1 MSKVYRVFAEKK
13 KGNDIEAVH
22 MLNDLKNNVGIT
34 GLEEVRIINRY
45 DAEGLSEES
54 FKAAVKGVFSEANL
68 DDVYY
73 EEMTFSP
80 EWRVFA
86 TEYLPGQYDQRAD
99 SAAQC
104 IQLLTVGERPTVT
117 SAKVIAVKGDITD
130 AEFDKIK
137 AYVINPVESRLASMD
152 KPETLD
158 IKSDVPA
165 DIVRINGFIN
175 MTDEEIAKY
184 HASMGFAMSIADLCW
199 VRDYFKNDENRDP
212 SLTELKVI
220 DTYWSDHCR
229 HTTFATQLD
238 EIKIDEGKYS
248 KAIEEALEQYFE
260 LRKEVYGDRK
270 DKIVCL
276 MDMACLGTK
285 VLKKR
290 GIVTNLDESEEINA
304 CSINVDVE
312 IDGKKEPWLV
322 QFKNETHNHPTEI
335 EPFGGAATC
344 LGGAIRDPLSG
355 RAYVYQAMR
364 VTGAGDPTTPFEK
377 TLDAKLPQAKI
388 TTGAAQGYSSYGNQ
402 IGLATGQV
410 TELYDEGYVA
420 KRMEIGAV
428 IGASPKENVI
438 REVPQNEDVIILLG
452 GRTGRDGCGG
462 ATGSSKAHDSSSIE
476 TCGAEVQKGNPPTE
490 RKIQRL
496 FRNSEVSKMIKRCND
511 FGAGGVCVAI
521 GELADGLQIDLDA
534 VPKKYEGLDGTEL
547 AISESQERM
556 AVVVDKADAEKFI
569 ALSNEENL
577 EATIVAKVTDNNRLE
592 MTWRG
597 DKIVDLSRDFLNTNG
612 VVQHANVEI
621 TGIDNVSYRD
631 EVPSELQNMSNAEAL
646 KANLSRLEVASQ
658 KGLVERFD
666 ASIGASTVLMPYA
679 GKYQLTPEEAMVAKI
694 PLLKGETDTA
704 TVMSYGFV
712 PKISRWSPFHSAA
725 FAVTESLAKLAAVGC
740 NPKDARLTFQEYFEK
755 LGNEPKRWGKPT
767 AALLGALSAQIG
779 YNTPS
784 IGGKDSMSGSF
795 NDLDVPP
802 TLVSFAVGISKAS
815 ETASAQF
822 KQNGSTV
829 KLVKLPVDE
838 TTGLPKYKEALDLMI
853 AVADGIKN
861 GTVLSASVVR
871 EGGSASAVC
880 RMAFGNKTGFTFAQN
895 LDSKDLF
902 APLQGSF
909 VLELAD
915 ENAFDGVVLG
925 TTNDNSVFIIDG
937 TVYTCDDLIEAWA
950 GKLEKV
956 FPTDSGKQA
965 KMYEDVPLYKERSIF
980 VAKNKVAK
988 PRVFIPAFPG
998 TNCEVDSARAFEKA
1012 GADVSVLVVNNLS
1025 SSAINETID
1034 KMAEEIEKS
1043 QIIMLP
1049 GGFSGGDEPEGSGKF
1064 IATTFRN
1071 PKISEAVQRLLNCR
1085 DGLMLGICNGFQALI
1100 KLGLV
1105 PYGEIKT
1112 INEDDPTLTFNT
1124 IGRHISSMAYT
1135 RVTSVKSPWLSS
1147 VNAGDMFA
1155 VPISH
1160 GEGRFVANED
1170 VMKKLIE
1177 NGQVATQYVNLDG
1190 EVVADMPFNPN
1201 GSVCAVEGITS
1212 PDGRVL
1218 GKMGH
1223 CERKGDNLYKNVPFE
1238 KDMLLFESG
1247 VKYFK

>member
-1 MSKVYRVFAEKK
+1 MAKVYRVFVEKK
-13 KGNDIEAVH
+13 KGNDIEAGQI
-22 MLNDLKNNVGIT
+22 LEDLRCNVGLT
-34 GLEEVRIINRY
+34 GLEDLRIINRY
-45 DAEGLSEES
+45 DAQGLSDAEFDS
-54 FKAAVKGVFSEANL
+54 AVKQVFSETNL
-68 DDVYY
+68 DNVYY
-73 EEMTFSP
+73 DLKIDDG
-80 EWRVFA
+80 WKYFA

-104 IQLLTVGERPTVT
+104 IQLLTAGERPKVA
-117 SAKVIAVKGDITD
+117 SAKVIAVKGDISD
-130 AEFDKIK
+130 DEFEKIK
-137 AYVINPVESRLASMD
+137 SYIINPVESRVASMEL
-152 KPETLD
+152 PETLD
-158 IKSDVPA
+158 IKTDVPA
-165 DIVRINGFIN
+165 DIVRIDGFIE
-175 MTDEEIAKY
+175 MSDDEIAAY
-184 HASMGFAMSIADLCW
+184 HGSMGLAMSVADLCW
-199 VRDYFKNDENRDP
+199 VRDYFKNDEKRNP
-212 SLTELKVI
+212 SLTEIKVI

-238 EIKIDEGKYS
+238 EITINEGKYS
-248 KAIEEALEQYFE
+248 AAIEKALDQYFE
-260 LRKEVYGDRK
+260 ARADLYAGRT

-276 MDMACLGTK
+276 MDMACIGTK
-285 VLKKR
+285 YLKKH
-290 GIVTNLDESEEINA
+290 GYVDDLDESEEINA

-364 VTGAGDPTTPFEK
+364 VTGSGDPTTPFED
-377 TLDAKLPQAKI
+377 TLDAKLPQSKI

-410 TELYDEGYVA
+410 TELYDDGYVA

-438 REVPQNEDVIILLG
+438 REVPQNGDVIILLG
-452 GRTGRDGCGG
+452 GKTGRDGCGG
-462 ATGSSKAHDSSSIE
+462 ATGSSKAHDSHSIE
-476 TCGAEVQKGNPPTE
+476 TCGAEVQKGNAPTE

-496 FRNSEVSKMIKRCND
+496 FRNPEVAKMIKRCND
-511 FGAGGVCVAI
+511 FGAGGVSVAI
-521 GELADGLQIDLDA
+521 GELADGLKIDLDK

-556 AVVVDKADAEKFI
+556 AVVVDKSDVEKFENL
-569 ALSNEENL
+569 ARKENL
-577 EATIVAKVTDNNRLE
+577 ESTVVAEVTDENRLE

-612 VVQHANVEI
+612 VVQHAAVEI
-621 TGIDNVSYRD
+621 EAIGDDEYRTQ
-631 EVPSELQNMSNAEAL
+631 VPSALEKMTNAEAL
-646 KANLSRLEVASQ
+646 KANLSRLEVCSQ

-666 ASIGASTVLMPYA
+666 SSIGASTVLMPYA

-694 PLLKGETDTA
+694 PLIKGETDTA
-704 TVMSYGFV
+704 TVMAYGFI
-712 PKISRWSPFHSAA
+712 PKVSRWSPFHSAA

-740 NPKDARLTFQEYFEK
+740 DPSKARLTFQEYFER
-755 LGNEPKRWGKPT
+755 LNDAPTRWGKPT
-767 AALLGALSAQIG
+767 AALLGALTAQLG
-779 YNTPS
+779 YHTPS

-802 TLVSFAVGISKAS
+802 TLVSFAVGVSEASK
-815 ETASAQF
+815 TASAQF
-822 KQNGSTV
+822 KRAGSTV
-829 KLVKLPVDE
+829 KLVEIPVDSE
-838 TTGLPKYKEALDLMI
+838 TGLPNYDKAMALMVDVCNKI
-853 AVADGIKN
+853 
-861 GTVLSASVVR
+861 R
-871 EGGSASAVC
+871 EGKVLAAGVVKEGGAAACVC
-880 RMAFGNKTGFTFAQN
+880 KMAFGNKTGFTFETK
-895 LDSKDLF
+895 LDAKTLF

-915 ENAFDGVVLG
+915 ENDFDGITLG
-925 TTNDNSVFIIDG
+925 TTNDNGVFIIDG
-937 TVYTCDDLIEAWA
+937 TVYTADELIAEWTS
-950 GKLEKV
+950 KLEKV
-956 FPTDSGKQA
+956 FPTDSGKTA
-965 KMYEDVPLYKERSIF
+965 KMPIDVPLYKERSIF

-988 PRVFIPAFPG
+988 PKVFIPAFPG
-998 TNCEVDSARAFEKA
+998 TNCEVDTARAFEKA
-1012 GADVSVLVVNNLS
+1012 GAEASILVVNNLTP
-1025 SSAINETID
+1025 ADINETID
-1034 KMAEEIEKS
+1034 KMVKEIETS
-1043 QIIMLP
+1043 QIVMLP

-1071 PKISEAVQRLLNCR
+1071 PKVSEAVTKLLNCR

-1105 PYGEIKT
+1105 PNGKIVDIKE
-1112 INEDDPTLTFNT
+1112 NDPTLTFNT

-1135 RVTSVKSPWLSS
+1135 RVTSVKSPWFSA
-1147 VNAGDMFA
+1147 VEAGDVFA

-1160 GEGRFVANED
+1160 GEGRFVADED
-1170 VMKKLIE
+1170 VMKKLVE
-1177 NGQVATQYVNLDG
+1177 NGQVATQYVDLDG
-1190 EVVADMPFNPN
+1190 NVANEMPFNPN

-1223 CERKGDNLYKNVPFE
+1223 CERKGDNLYGNVPFE
-1238 KDMLLFESG
+1238 KDMKLFESG

>member
-117 SAKVIAVKGDITD
+117 SAKVIAVKGNITD

-1034 KMAEEIEKS
+1034 KMAKEIEQS

>member
-1 MSKVYRVFAEKK
+1 MKKVFRVFVEKK
-13 KGNDIEAVH
+13 RGNDIEAGQT
-22 MLNDLKNNVGIT
+22 LEDLKSNVGIT
-34 GLEEVRIINRY
+34 ALEDLRIINRY
-45 DAEGLSEES
+45 DAQGLTEEE
-54 FKAAVKGVFSEANL
+54 FQKAVKTVFSETNL
-68 DDVYY
+68 DNVYD
-73 EEMTFSP
+73 EITFP
-80 EWRVFA
+80 EGWRYFA

-104 IQLLTVGERPTVT
+104 IQLLTAGEMPKVT

-137 AYVINPVESRLASMD
+137 NYIINPVESRVASMD
-152 KPETLD
+152 KPESLD
-158 IKSDVPA
+158 IEYDIPA
-165 DIVRINGFIN
+165 DIVRITGFISKS
-175 MTDEEIAKY
+175 DDEIAEY
-184 HASMGFAMSIADLCW
+184 HKSMGFAMSIEDLCW
-199 VRDYFKNDENRDP
+199 VRDYFKNEENRDP

-238 EIKIDEGKYS
+238 EIKVDDGKYS
-248 KAIEEALEQYFE
+248 AAIEKALNEYFE
-260 LRKEVYGDRK
+260 IRKEVYGDRK

-276 MDMACLGTK
+276 MDMACIGTK
-285 VLKKR
+285 LLKKQ
-290 GIVTNLDESEEINA
+290 GYVDDLDESEEINA

-312 IDGKKEPWLV
+312 IDGKKEPWLI

-364 VTGAGDPTTPFEK
+364 VTGAGDPTTPFED
-377 TLDAKLPQAKI
+377 TMDGKLPQSKI

-428 IGASPKENVI
+428 IGASPKKNVK
-438 REVPQNEDVIILLG
+438 REVPQEGDVIILLG

-462 ATGSSKAHDSSSIE
+462 ATGSSKAHNSQSIE

-496 FRNSEVSKMIKRCND
+496 FRNAEVAQMIKRCND
-511 FGAGGVCVAI
+511 FGAGGVSVAI
-521 GELADGLQIDLDA
+521 GELADGLKIDLDK
-534 VPKKYEGLDGTEL
+534 VPKKYAGLDGTEL

-556 AVVVDKADAEKFI
+556 AVVVDKSDVERFEELAR
-569 ALSNEENL
+569 EENL
-577 EATIVAKVTDNNRLE
+577 ESTVVAEVTSANRLE

-597 DKIVDLSRDFLNTNG
+597 DKIVDISRDFLNTNG
-612 VVQHANVEI
+612 VVQHTKAEI
-621 TGIDNVSYRD
+621 LPVGDNEYRTA
-631 EVPSELQNMSNAEAL
+631 VPAALKNMTNAEAL
-646 KANLSRLEVASQ
+646 KANLSRLEVCGQ
-658 KGLVERFD
+658 KGLAERFD
-666 ASIGASTVLMPYA
+666 SSIGASTVLMPFA
-679 GKYQLTPEEAMVAKI
+679 GKYQLTPEEAMVAKV
-694 PLLKGETDTA
+694 PMTEGETDTA
-704 TVMSYGFV
+704 TVMAYGFI
-712 PKISRWSPFHSAA
+712 PKLSRWSPFHSAA

-740 NPKDARLTFQEYFEK
+740 DPSKARLTFQEYFERMS
-755 LGNEPKRWGKPT
+755 EDATRWGKPT
-767 AALLGALSAQIG
+767 SALLGALTAQVG
-779 YNTPS
+779 YHTPS

-815 ETASAQF
+815 ETVSAQF
-822 KQNGSTV
+822 KNNGSVV
-829 KLVKLPVDE
+829 KLVEIPVDE
-838 TTGLPKYKEALDLMI
+838 TSGLPDYEKAMALMVKIANAIKEGKILA
-853 AVADGIKN
+853 AG
-861 GTVLSASVVR
+861 VVK
-871 EGGSASAVC
+871 EGGAAATVC
-880 RMAFGNKTGFTFAQN
+880 KMAFGNKTGFTFAQD
-895 LDSKDLF
+895 LDAKTLF

-909 VLELAD
+909 VLELKD
-915 ENAFDGVVLG
+915 ENEFDGVVLG
-925 TTNDNSVFIIDG
+925 KTTDNSVFIIDG
-937 TVYTCDDLIEAWA
+937 TVYTCDDLIDEWTS
-950 GKLEKV
+950 KLEKV
-956 FPTDSGKQA
+956 FPTDSKKSA
-965 KMYEDVPLYKERSIF
+965 KMPIEVPLCKERSIF

-988 PRVFIPAFPG
+988 PKVFIPAFPG
-998 TNCEVDSARAFEKA
+998 TNCEVDTARAFQKA
-1012 GADVSVLVVNNLS
+1012 GADTSILVVNNLTPQD
-1025 SSAINETID
+1025 INETID
-1034 KMAEEIEKS
+1034 KMVAEIESS
-1043 QIIMLP
+1043 QIVMLP

-1071 PKISEAVQRLLNCR
+1071 PKVSEAVTKLLNCR

-1105 PYGEIKT
+1105 PYGEITEIK
-1112 INEDDPTLTFNT
+1112 EDDPTLTFNT

-1135 RVTSVKSPWLSS
+1135 RVTSTKSPWFSS

-1160 GEGRFVANED
+1160 GEGRFVANDE
-1170 VMKKLIE
+1170 VIKKLAA
-1177 NGQVATQYVNLDG
+1177 NGQIATQYVNLDG
-1190 EVVADMPFNPN
+1190 EVTADMPFNPN

-1223 CERKGDNLYKNVPFE
+1223 CERKGVNLYGNVPFD
-1238 KDMLLFESG
+1238 KDMKIFESG
-1247 VKYFK
+1247 VAYFK

>member
-1 MSKVYRVFAEKK
+1 MAKVYRVFVEKK
-13 KGNDIEAVH
+13 KGNDIEAGQI
-22 MLNDLKNNVGIT
+22 LEDLRGNVGLT
-34 GLEEVRIINRY
+34 GLEDLRIINRY
-45 DAEGLSEES
+45 DAQGLSDAEFDS
-54 FKAAVKGVFSEANL
+54 AVKQVFSETNL
-68 DDVYY
+68 DNVYY
-73 EEMTFSP
+73 DLKIDDG
-80 EWRVFA
+80 WKYFA

-104 IQLLTVGERPTVT
+104 IQLLTAGERPKVA
-117 SAKVIAVKGDITD
+117 SAKVIAVKGDISD
-130 AEFDKIK
+130 DEFEKIK
-137 AYVINPVESRLASMD
+137 SYIINPVESRVASMEL
-152 KPETLD
+152 PETLD
-158 IKSDVPA
+158 IKTDVPA
-165 DIVRINGFIN
+165 DIVRIDSFIE
-175 MTDEEIAKY
+175 MSDDEIAAY
-184 HASMGFAMSIADLCW
+184 HGSMGLAMSVADLCW
-199 VRDYFKNDENRDP
+199 VRDYFKNDEKRNP
-212 SLTELKVI
+212 SLTEIKVI

-238 EIKIDEGKYS
+238 EITINEGKYS
-248 KAIEEALEQYFE
+248 AAIEKALDQYFE
-260 LRKEVYGDRK
+260 ARADLYAGRT

-276 MDMACLGTK
+276 MDMACIGTK
-285 VLKKR
+285 YLKKH
-290 GIVTNLDESEEINA
+290 GYVDDLDESEEINA

-364 VTGAGDPTTPFEK
+364 VTGSGDPTTPFED
-377 TLDAKLPQAKI
+377 TLDAKLPQSKI

-410 TELYDEGYVA
+410 TELYDDGYVA

-438 REVPQNEDVIILLG
+438 REVPQNGDVIILLG
-452 GRTGRDGCGG
+452 GKTGRDGCGG
-462 ATGSSKAHDSSSIE
+462 ATGSSKAHDSHSIE
-476 TCGAEVQKGNPPTE
+476 TCGAEVQKGNAPTE

-496 FRNSEVSKMIKRCND
+496 FRNPKVAKMIKRCND
-511 FGAGGVCVAI
+511 FGAGGVSVAI
-521 GELADGLQIDLDA
+521 GELADGLKIDLDK

-556 AVVVDKADAEKFI
+556 AVVVDKSDVEKFENL
-569 ALSNEENL
+569 ARKENL
-577 EATIVAKVTDNNRLE
+577 ESTVVAEVTDENRLE

-612 VVQHANVEI
+612 VVQHAAVEI
-621 TGIDNVSYRD
+621 EAIGDDEYRTQ
-631 EVPSELQNMSNAEAL
+631 VPSALEKMTNAEAL
-646 KANLSRLEVASQ
+646 KANLSRLEVCSQ

-666 ASIGASTVLMPYA
+666 SSIGASTVLMPYA

-694 PLLKGETDTA
+694 PLIKGETDTA
-704 TVMSYGFV
+704 TVMAYGFI
-712 PKISRWSPFHSAA
+712 PKVSRWSPFHSAA

-740 NPKDARLTFQEYFEK
+740 DPSKARLTFQEYFER
-755 LGNEPKRWGKPT
+755 LNDAPTRWGKPT
-767 AALLGALSAQIG
+767 AALLGALTAQLG
-779 YNTPS
+779 YHTPS

-802 TLVSFAVGISKAS
+802 TLVSFAVGVSEASK
-815 ETASAQF
+815 TASAQF
-822 KQNGSTV
+822 KRAGSTV
-829 KLVKLPVDE
+829 KLVEIPVDSE
-838 TTGLPKYKEALDLMI
+838 TGLPNYDKAMALMVDVCNKI
-853 AVADGIKN
+853 
-861 GTVLSASVVR
+861 R
-871 EGGSASAVC
+871 EGKVLAAGVVKEGGAAACVC
-880 RMAFGNKTGFTFAQN
+880 KMAFGNKTGFTFETK
-895 LDSKDLF
+895 LDAKTLF

-915 ENAFDGVVLG
+915 ENDFDGITLG
-925 TTNDNSVFIIDG
+925 TTNDNGVFIIDG
-937 TVYTCDDLIEAWA
+937 TVYTADELIAEWTS
-950 GKLEKV
+950 KLEKV
-956 FPTDSGKQA
+956 FPTDSGKTA
-965 KMYEDVPLYKERSIF
+965 KMPIDVPLYKERSIF

-988 PRVFIPAFPG
+988 PKVFIPAFPG
-998 TNCEVDSARAFEKA
+998 TNCEVDTARAFEKA
-1012 GADVSVLVVNNLS
+1012 GAEASILVVNNLTP
-1025 SSAINETID
+1025 ADINETID
-1034 KMAEEIEKS
+1034 KMVKEIETS
-1043 QIIMLP
+1043 QIVMLP

-1071 PKISEAVQRLLNCR
+1071 PKVSEAVTKLLNCR

-1105 PYGEIKT
+1105 PNGKIVDIKE
-1112 INEDDPTLTFNT
+1112 NDPTLTFNT

-1135 RVTSVKSPWLSS
+1135 RVTSVKSPWFSA
-1147 VNAGDMFA
+1147 VEAGDVFA

-1160 GEGRFVANED
+1160 GEGRFVADED
-1170 VMKKLIE
+1170 VMKKLVE
-1177 NGQVATQYVNLDG
+1177 NGQVATQYVDLDG
-1190 EVVADMPFNPN
+1190 NVANEMPFNPN

-1223 CERKGDNLYKNVPFE
+1223 CERKGDNLYGNVPFE
-1238 KDMLLFESG
+1238 KDMKLFESG

>member
-73 EEMTFSP
+73 EEITFSP

-86 TEYLPGQYDQRAD
+86 TEFLPGQYDQRAD

-248 KAIEEALEQYFE
+248 KAVEEALEQYFE

-312 IDGKKEPWLV
+312 IDGKVEPWLV

-612 VVQHANVEI
+612 VVQHANAEI

-838 TTGLPKYKEALDLMI
+838 ATGLPKYKEALDLMI
-853 AVADGIKN
+853 AVADSIKN

-980 VAKNKVAK
+980 VAKNKIAK

-1160 GEGRFVANED
+1160 GEGRFVANEG

>member
-1 MSKVYRVFAEKK
+1 MAKVYRVFVEKK
-13 KGNDIEAVH
+13 KGNDIEAGQI
-22 MLNDLKNNVGIT
+22 LEDLRGNVGLT
-34 GLEEVRIINRY
+34 GLEDLRIINRY
-45 DAEGLSEES
+45 DAQGLSDAEFDS
-54 FKAAVKGVFSEANL
+54 AVKQVFSETNL
-68 DDVYY
+68 DNVYY
-73 EEMTFSP
+73 DLKIDDG
-80 EWRVFA
+80 WKYFA

-104 IQLLTVGERPTVT
+104 IQLLTAGERPKVA
-117 SAKVIAVKGDITD
+117 SAKVIAVKGDISD
-130 AEFDKIK
+130 DEFEKIK
-137 AYVINPVESRLASMD
+137 SYIINPVESRVASMEL
-152 KPETLD
+152 PETLD
-158 IKSDVPA
+158 IKTDVPA
-165 DIVRINGFIN
+165 DIVRIDGFIE
-175 MTDEEIAKY
+175 MSDDEIAAY
-184 HASMGFAMSIADLCW
+184 HGSMGLAMSVADLCW
-199 VRDYFKNDENRDP
+199 VRDYFKNDEKRNP
-212 SLTELKVI
+212 SLTEIKVI

-238 EIKIDEGKYS
+238 EITINEGKYS
-248 KAIEEALEQYFE
+248 AAIEKALDQYFE
-260 LRKEVYGDRK
+260 ARADLYAGRT

-276 MDMACLGTK
+276 MDMACIGTK
-285 VLKKR
+285 YLKKH
-290 GIVTNLDESEEINA
+290 GYVDDLDESEEINA

-364 VTGAGDPTTPFEK
+364 VTGSGDPTTPFED
-377 TLDAKLPQAKI
+377 TLDAKLPQSKI

-410 TELYDEGYVA
+410 TELYDDGYVA

-438 REVPQNEDVIILLG
+438 REVPQNGDVIILLG
-452 GRTGRDGCGG
+452 GKTGRDGCGG
-462 ATGSSKAHDSSSIE
+462 ATGSSKAHDSHSIE
-476 TCGAEVQKGNPPTE
+476 TCGAEVQKGNAPTE

-496 FRNSEVSKMIKRCND
+496 FRNPEVAKMIKRCND
-511 FGAGGVCVAI
+511 FGAGGVSVAI
-521 GELADGLQIDLDA
+521 GELADGLKIDLDK

-556 AVVVDKADAEKFI
+556 AVVVDKSDVEKFENL
-569 ALSNEENL
+569 ARKENL
-577 EATIVAKVTDNNRLE
+577 ESTVVAEVTDENRLE

-612 VVQHANVEI
+612 VVQHAAVEI
-621 TGIDNVSYRD
+621 EAIGDDEYRTQ
-631 EVPSELQNMSNAEAL
+631 VPSALEKMTNAEAL
-646 KANLSRLEVASQ
+646 KANLSRLEVCSQ

-666 ASIGASTVLMPYA
+666 SSIGASTVLMPYA

-694 PLLKGETDTA
+694 PLIKGETDTA
-704 TVMSYGFV
+704 TVMAYGFI
-712 PKISRWSPFHSAA
+712 PKVSRWSPFHSAA

-740 NPKDARLTFQEYFEK
+740 DPSKARLTFQEYFER
-755 LGNEPKRWGKPT
+755 LNDAPTRWGKPT
-767 AALLGALSAQIG
+767 AALLGALTAQLG
-779 YNTPS
+779 YHTPS

-802 TLVSFAVGISKAS
+802 TLVSFAVGVSEASK
-815 ETASAQF
+815 TASAQF
-822 KQNGSTV
+822 KRAGSTV
-829 KLVKLPVDE
+829 KLVEIPVDSE
-838 TTGLPKYKEALDLMI
+838 TGLPNYDKAMALMVDVCNKI
-853 AVADGIKN
+853 
-861 GTVLSASVVR
+861 R
-871 EGGSASAVC
+871 EGKVLAAGVVKEGGAAACVC
-880 RMAFGNKTGFTFAQN
+880 KMAFGNKTGFTFETK
-895 LDSKDLF
+895 LDAKTLF

-915 ENAFDGVVLG
+915 ENDFNGITLG
-925 TTNDNSVFIIDG
+925 TTNDNGVFIIDG
-937 TVYTCDDLIEAWA
+937 TVYTADELIAEWTS
-950 GKLEKV
+950 KLEKV
-956 FPTDSGKQA
+956 FPTDSGKTA
-965 KMYEDVPLYKERSIF
+965 KMPIDVPLYKERSIF

-988 PRVFIPAFPG
+988 PKVFIPAFPG
-998 TNCEVDSARAFEKA
+998 TNCEVDTARAFEKA
-1012 GADVSVLVVNNLS
+1012 GAEASILVVNNLTP
-1025 SSAINETID
+1025 ADINETID
-1034 KMAEEIEKS
+1034 KMVKEIETS
-1043 QIIMLP
+1043 QIVMLP

-1071 PKISEAVQRLLNCR
+1071 PKVSEAVTKLLNCR

-1105 PYGEIKT
+1105 PNGKIVDIKE
-1112 INEDDPTLTFNT
+1112 NDPTLTFNT

-1135 RVTSVKSPWLSS
+1135 RVTSVKSPWFSA
-1147 VNAGDMFA
+1147 VEAGDVFA

-1160 GEGRFVANED
+1160 GEGRFVADED
-1170 VMKKLIE
+1170 VMKKLVE
-1177 NGQVATQYVNLDG
+1177 NGQVATQYVDLDG
-1190 EVVADMPFNPN
+1190 NVANEMPFNPN

-1223 CERKGDNLYKNVPFE
+1223 CERKGDNLYGNVPFE
-1238 KDMLLFESG
+1238 KDMKLFESG

>member
-1 MSKVYRVFAEKK
+1 MAKVYRVFVEKK
-13 KGNDIEAVH
+13 KGNDIEAGQI
-22 MLNDLKNNVGIT
+22 LEDLRGNVGLT
-34 GLEEVRIINRY
+34 GLEDLRIINRY
-45 DAEGLSEES
+45 DAQGLSDAEFDS
-54 FKAAVKGVFSEANL
+54 AVKQVFSETNL
-68 DDVYY
+68 DNVYY
-73 EEMTFSP
+73 DLKIDDG
-80 EWRVFA
+80 WKYFA

-104 IQLLTVGERPTVT
+104 IQLLTAGERPKVA
-117 SAKVIAVKGDITD
+117 SAKVIAVKGDISD
-130 AEFDKIK
+130 DEFEKIK
-137 AYVINPVESRLASMD
+137 SYIINPVESRVASMEL
-152 KPETLD
+152 PETLD
-158 IKSDVPA
+158 IKTDVPA
-165 DIVRINGFIN
+165 DIVRIDGFIE
-175 MTDEEIAKY
+175 MSDDEIAAY
-184 HASMGFAMSIADLCW
+184 HGSMGLAMSVADLCW
-199 VRDYFKNDENRDP
+199 VRDYFKNDEKRNP
-212 SLTELKVI
+212 SLTEIKVI

-238 EIKIDEGKYS
+238 EITINEGKYS
-248 KAIEEALEQYFE
+248 AAIEKALDQYFE
-260 LRKEVYGDRK
+260 ARADLYAGRT

-276 MDMACLGTK
+276 MDMACIGTK
-285 VLKKR
+285 YLKKH
-290 GIVTNLDESEEINA
+290 GYVDDLDESEEINA

-364 VTGAGDPTTPFEK
+364 VTGSGDPTTPFED
-377 TLDAKLPQAKI
+377 TLDAKLPQSKI

-410 TELYDEGYVA
+410 TELYDDGYVA

-438 REVPQNEDVIILLG
+438 REVPQNGDVIILLG
-452 GRTGRDGCGG
+452 GKTGRDGCGG
-462 ATGSSKAHDSSSIE
+462 ATGSSKAHDSHSIE
-476 TCGAEVQKGNPPTE
+476 TCGAEVQKGNAPTE

-496 FRNSEVSKMIKRCND
+496 FRNPEVAKMIKRCND
-511 FGAGGVCVAI
+511 FGAGGVSVAI
-521 GELADGLQIDLDA
+521 GELADGLKIDLDK

-556 AVVVDKADAEKFI
+556 AVVVDKSDVEKFEKL
-569 ALSNEENL
+569 ARKENL
-577 EATIVAKVTDNNRLE
+577 ESTVVAEVTDENRLE

-612 VVQHANVEI
+612 VVQHAAVEI
-621 TGIDNVSYRD
+621 EAIGDDEYRTQ
-631 EVPSELQNMSNAEAL
+631 VPSALEKMTNAEAL
-646 KANLSRLEVASQ
+646 KANLSRLEVCSQ

-666 ASIGASTVLMPYA
+666 SSIGASTVLMPYA

-694 PLLKGETDTA
+694 PLIKGETDTA
-704 TVMSYGFV
+704 TVMAYGFI
-712 PKISRWSPFHSAA
+712 PKVSRWSPFHSAA

-740 NPKDARLTFQEYFEK
+740 DPSKARLTFQEYFER
-755 LGNEPKRWGKPT
+755 LNDAPTRWGKPT
-767 AALLGALSAQIG
+767 AALLGALTAQLG
-779 YNTPS
+779 YHTPS

-802 TLVSFAVGISKAS
+802 TLVSFAVGVSEASK
-815 ETASAQF
+815 TASAQF
-822 KQNGSTV
+822 KRAGSTV
-829 KLVKLPVDE
+829 KLVEIPVDGE
-838 TTGLPKYKEALDLMI
+838 TGLPNYDKAMALMVDVCNKI
-853 AVADGIKN
+853 
-861 GTVLSASVVR
+861 R
-871 EGGSASAVC
+871 EGKVLAAGVVKEGGAAACVC
-880 RMAFGNKTGFTFAQN
+880 KMAFGNKTGFTFETK
-895 LDSKDLF
+895 LDAKTLF

-915 ENAFDGVVLG
+915 ENDFDGITLG
-925 TTNDNSVFIIDG
+925 TTNDNGVFIIDG
-937 TVYTCDDLIEAWA
+937 TVYTADELIAEWTS
-950 GKLEKV
+950 KLEKV
-956 FPTDSGKQA
+956 FPTDSGKTA
-965 KMYEDVPLYKERSIF
+965 KMPIDVPLYKERRIF

-988 PRVFIPAFPG
+988 PKVFIPAFPG
-998 TNCEVDSARAFEKA
+998 TNCEVDTARAFEKA
-1012 GADVSVLVVNNLS
+1012 GAEASILVVNNLTP
-1025 SSAINETID
+1025 ADINETID
-1034 KMAEEIEKS
+1034 KMVKEIETS
-1043 QIIMLP
+1043 QIVMLP

-1071 PKISEAVQRLLNCR
+1071 PKVSEAVTKLLNCR

-1105 PYGEIKT
+1105 PNGKIVDIKE
-1112 INEDDPTLTFNT
+1112 NDPTLTFNT

-1135 RVTSVKSPWLSS
+1135 RVTSVKSPWFSA
-1147 VNAGDMFA
+1147 VEAGDVFA

-1160 GEGRFVANED
+1160 GEGRFVADED
-1170 VMKKLIE
+1170 VMKKLVE
-1177 NGQVATQYVNLDG
+1177 NGQVATQYVDLDG
-1190 EVVADMPFNPN
+1190 NVANEMPFNPN

-1223 CERKGDNLYKNVPFE
+1223 CERKGDNLYGNVPFE
-1238 KDMLLFESG
+1238 KDMKLFESG

>member
-1 MSKVYRVFAEKK
+1 MQQVYRVFVEKK
-13 KGNDIEAVH
+13 KGNDIEASN
-22 MLNDLKNNVGIT
+22 MLKDLRENVGIT
-34 GLEEVRIINRY
+34 SLEELRIINRY
-45 DAEGLSEES
+45 DAQGLSEDE
-54 FKAAVKGVFSEANL
+54 FKNAVNGVFSEANL
-68 DDVYY
+68 DNVSY
-73 EEMTFSP
+73 EISFGED
-80 EWRVFA
+80 WRYFA
-86 TEYLPGQYDQRAD
+86 TEFLPGQYDQRAD

-104 IQLLTVGERPTVT
+104 IQLLTAGERPTVA

-130 AEFDKIK
+130 EEFSKIK
-137 AYVINPVESRLASMD
+137 AYVINPVESREASMD
-152 KPETLD
+152 KPESLD

-165 DIVRINGFIN
+165 DIIRINGFIAKS
-175 MTDEEIAKY
+175 DEEIAQY
-184 HASMGFAMSIADLCW
+184 HSQMGFAMSVADLCW

-238 EIKIDEGKYS
+238 EIKIEKSRYS
-248 KAIEEALEQYFE
+248 EAIEKALEEYFE
-260 LRKEVYGDRK
+260 LRSDLYGDRK

-276 MDMACLGTK
+276 MDMACIGTK
-285 VLKKR
+285 ALKKQ
-290 GIVTNLDESEEINA
+290 GYVDDLDESEEINA
-304 CSINVDVE
+304 CSINVEVE

-364 VTGAGDPTTPFEK
+364 ITGAGDPTTPFEE
-377 TLDAKLPQAKI
+377 TLDAKLPQSKI
-388 TTGAAQGYSSYGNQ
+388 TTGAAHGYSSYGNQ

-410 TELYDEGYVA
+410 VELYDEGYVA

-428 IGASPKENVI
+428 IGASPKSNVI

-496 FRNSEVSKMIKRCND
+496 FRNAEVARMIKRCND

-521 GELADGLQIDLDA
+521 GELADGLKINLDA
-534 VPKKYEGLDGTEL
+534 VPKKYDGLDGTEL

-556 AVVVDKADAEKFI
+556 AVVVDKSDIDRFI

-577 EATIVAKVTDNNRLE
+577 EATVVAQVTDTNRLE

-612 VVQHANVEI
+612 VVQHAKAEI
-621 TGIDNVSYRD
+621 SAVDEISYRTEAPD
-631 EVPSELQNMSNAEAL
+631 CLKDMTVSEAF
-646 KANLSRLEVASQ
+646 KANLSRLEVCSQ

-666 ASIGASTVLMPYA
+666 SSIGAGTVLMPYA

-704 TVMSYGFV
+704 TVMSYGFI
-712 PKISRWSPFHSAA
+712 PKLSRWSPFHSAA
-725 FAVTESLAKLAAVGC
+725 FAVTESLSKLAAVGC
-740 NPKDARLTFQEYFEK
+740 DPSKARLTFQEYFER
-755 LGNEPKRWGKPT
+755 LGDTPSRWGKPT

-779 YNTPS
+779 YHTPS

-795 NDLDVPP
+795 NELDVPP
-802 TLVSFAVGISKAS
+802 TLVSFAVGVSKAS
-815 ETASAQF
+815 ETVSSQF
-822 KQNGSTV
+822 KGEASTV
-829 KLVKLPVDE
+829 KLVEIPVDE
-838 TTGLPKYKEALDLMI
+838 ASGLPKYDEAMALMVEVSK
-853 AVADGIKN
+853 AVKDGR
-861 GTVLSASVVR
+861 VLSASVVK
-871 EGGSASAVC
+871 EGGAAACVC
-880 RMAFGNKTGFTFAQN
+880 KMAFGNKTGFTFAQG
-895 LDSKDLF
+895 LDKKTLF

-915 ENAFDGVVLG
+915 ENAFDGVTLG
-925 TTNDNSVFIIDG
+925 TTNNNSVFIIDG
-937 TVYTCDDLIEAWA
+937 TVYTLDDLIDAWT

-956 FPTDSGKQA
+956 FPTDSGKKA
-965 KMYEDVPLYKERSIF
+965 KMYADVPLYKERSIF
-980 VAKNKVAK
+980 IAKNKVARPK
-988 PRVFIPAFPG
+988 VFIPAFPG
-998 TNCEVDSARAFEKA
+998 TNCEIDTARAFEKA
-1012 GADVSVLVVNNLS
+1012 GAEASILVVNNLTP
-1025 SSAINETID
+1025 SAIEETID
-1034 KMAEEIEKS
+1034 KMVKEIETS
-1043 QIIMLP
+1043 QIVMLP

-1071 PKISEAVQRLLNCR
+1071 PKVSEAVSKLLNCR

-1105 PYGEIKT
+1105 PYGEIVDIKE
-1112 INEDDPTLTFNT
+1112 NDPTLTFNT
-1124 IGRHISSMAYT
+1124 IGRHISSVAYT
-1135 RVTSVKSPWLSS
+1135 RVTSVKSPWFSG
-1147 VNAGDMFA
+1147 VNAGDVFS

-1160 GEGRFVANED
+1160 GEGRFVADEE
-1170 VMKKLIE
+1170 VMKKLIA
-1177 NGQVATQYVNLDG
+1177 NGQIATQYVNLDG
-1190 EVVADMPFNPN
+1190 EVCDDMPFNPN

-1223 CERKGDNLYKNVPFE
+1223 CERKGDNLYANVPGE
-1238 KDMLLFESG
+1238 KDMKLFESG
-1247 VKYFK
+1247 VAYFK

>member
-569 ALSNEENL
+569 ALSNKENL

-621 TGIDNVSYRD
+621 TGINNVSYRD

-909 VLELAD
+909 VLELAN

-1071 PKISEAVQRLLNCR
+1071 PKISEAVQKLLNCR

>member
-184 HASMGFAMSIADLCW
+184 HTSMGFAMSIADLCW

-1034 KMAEEIEKS
+1034 KMAKEIEQS